1 MILDICSWRI
11 VRKILIIKKHLVSKI
26 EYPKIILAFD
36 IELDLFPSSQA
47 RAMENSLPDL
57 NSEFNEKNIASYCL
71 YLC

>member
-1 MILDICSWRI
+1 MILDFCSWRI
-11 VRKILIIKKHLVSKI
+11 ERKILIIKKNLVSKI